1 MKTLGRPSQT
11 PGQGGQAARA
21 AVADDGE
28 RGSLTLMLAVLFV
41 SLLAMAGIV
50 VDGGAKLDAAQSAV
64 AAAQEAARAGAGMVN
79 RPRAYST
86 GSFTVQRGQALA
98 AARQYLA
105 AAGYQDFTVA
115 AMGADSIQVR
125 VTVTEPTMFLSLIGI
140 DSMTATGS
148 ATASLVAGV
157 TGPGT

>member
-1 MKTLGRPSQT
+1 MRTLGRPSRA
-11 PGQGGQAARA
+11 PGQRGPATRA
-21 AVADDGE
+21 AVACDDE

-41 SLLAMAGIV
+41 SLLAIAGIV
-50 VDGGAKLDAAQSAV
+50 VDGGAKLDAAQNAV

-79 RPRAYST
+79 RTKAYSA
-86 GSFTVQRGQALA
+86 GSFTVQRDQALA
-98 AARQYLA
+98 AARQYLGT
-105 AAGYQDFTVA
+105 AGYRDFTIA
-115 AMGADSIQVR
+115 AVGADSIQVR
-125 VTVTEPTMFLSLIGI
+125 VTVTEPTKFLSLIGI

>member
-1 MKTLGRPSQT
+1 MKPPGRPSKS
-11 PGQGGQAARA
+11 PGQGGPAACA
-21 AVADDGE
+21 AVAGDDE

-50 VDGGAKLDAAQSAV
+50 IDGGAKLDAAQNAV

-79 RPRAYST
+79 RATAYSA
-86 GSFTVQRGQALA
+86 GSFTVQRDQALA
-98 AARQYLA
+98 AARQYLT

-115 AMGADSIQVR
+115 GVGADSIRVR
-125 VTVTEPTMFLSLIGI
+125 VTVTEPTKFLSIIGI
-140 DSMTATGS
+140 DSMTSTGS
-148 ATASLVAGV
+148 ATASLLAGV